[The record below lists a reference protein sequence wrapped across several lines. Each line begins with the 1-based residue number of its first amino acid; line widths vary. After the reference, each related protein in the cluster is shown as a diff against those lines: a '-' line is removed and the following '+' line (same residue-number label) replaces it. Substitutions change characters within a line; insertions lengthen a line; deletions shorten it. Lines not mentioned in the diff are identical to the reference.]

1 MKLNEKHIKMIV
13 GLAVIVLQFVIVFAV
28 IFKPDLKDNPLMI
41 HLLGVIEGA
50 LMFVVGY
57 YFGSSKSS
65 QDKDKRISDEMDKH
79 NI

>member
-1 MKLNEKHIKMIV
+1 MRLNEKHIKMIV
-13 GLAVIVLQFVIVFAV
+13 GLSVIVLQFVIVFAI

-65 QDKDKRISDEMDKH
+65 EDKDKRINDDLG
-79 NI
+79 